1 MVNRFLDRVKNI
13 FGQVTGSDTAKK
25 GVATAKGTAS
35 ELGNSAQKVAK
46 QAAEKVKTTAADLGD
61 KAKET
66 ANDRPV
72 RGNRPDPKA
81 TETEAPAVAGVETN
95 WEDDVDGLSASAQA
109 TIDDARQRANA
120 FTRDAAVEL
129 ETAPDNGPA
138 DTEEIVTDA
147 DVESPVPGED
157 VDDTARGSRPDHYRE

>member
-1 MVNRFLDRVKNI
+1 MVDRNLDRVKNI
-13 FGQVTGSDTAKK
+13 FAQVTGSDTVKESA
-25 GVATAKGTAS
+25 ATAKGTAS

-66 ANDRPV
+66 ASDRPL
-72 RGNRPDPKA
+72 RGNRSDPKA
-81 TETEAPAVAGVETN
+81 PEIGASAIAGVETN
-95 WEDDVDGLSASAQA
+95 REDDVNGLSASAQA

-129 ETAPDNGPA
+129 ETAPNNAPGDA
-138 DTEEIVTDA
+138 EEVVTDA

-157 VDDTARGSRPDHYRE
+157 ADDAVRGTRTDRYQE